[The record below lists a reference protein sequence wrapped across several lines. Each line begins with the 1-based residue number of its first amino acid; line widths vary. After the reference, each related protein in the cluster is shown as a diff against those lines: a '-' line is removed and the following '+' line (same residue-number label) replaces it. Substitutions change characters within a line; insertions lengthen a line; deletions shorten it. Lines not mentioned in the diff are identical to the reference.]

1 MKQFVI
7 GENQGSGFQSE
18 SLQVSETI
26 NSWENTIHA
35 GDGELERQG
44 LSEAVLGWLKGVA
57 YVWSV

>member
-1 MKQFVI
+1 MKQVVI

-35 GDGELERQG
+35 GDGELESQG
-44 LSEAVLGWLKGVA
+44 LSEAVQGSLEGVA